1 MTTGYTSFNSSPPS
15 KTIRKRSHAKAGGLS
30 AMFGCTYEGLALFRI
45 LLGTLLTA
53 ELILRFRFLHV
64 FYTDEGTKPLRLLL
78 PNIDGLYRLVC
89 YHCHFG
95 TLLQQ
100 QILLIIQVLVAICLA
115 IGYQTKIAAILSFY
129 MYTSLIL
136 RNTWLYFILDRYF
149 YYLLFYSMF
158 LPLDERWSLA
168 AFTKSQQVGANTTE
182 STSRKSIFVN
192 PATVALKMLVFWI
205 YLDAGWGK
213 YMDPK
218 EGWTYHADPLP
229 ALDTYARHTVPAQH
243 LYGMVGPEGL
253 RLMTPLVV
261 WVEILCVPVALAGSY
276 LGSVNIVRFAI
287 VVICM
292 MHIGISLCIRNSNL
306 LGYVACCAWLV
317 FLPLGWNNSE
327 RNDDNHNDRKN
338 NSNSDTT
345 AMSTASQSFR
355 NRLASLVTLVMVS
368 AMVGGN
374 IWFETIAT
382 GCSTESLR
390 LIWSTLLQNRWNVFI
405 GAEEYVTWEIAPGRL
420 QDGSVV
426 DVWGRTDMVNW
437 NMPGSGAP
445 CTSTSRPGRWR
456 SFPYLADLEGED
468 AEALWGYLCQEW
480 DSMNGV
486 SENNNQG
493 RKLLRFNFFML
504 QADVLPN
511 MAFSSTRKRLVHSH
525 ECATAAK
532 NDLDGPH
539 NETYHGEETSHAG
552 QEL

>member
-1 MTTGYTSFNSSPPS
+1 MATG
-15 KTIRKRSHAKAGGLS
+15 IRKESSRSKAGGWS
-30 AMFGCTYEGLALFRI
+30 AVFGCTYEGLALFRI

-78 PNIDGLYRLVC
+78 PKIDDLYRLVC

-95 TLLQQ
+95 TLFQQ
-100 QILLIIQVLVAICLA
+100 QILLSIQVLVAICLA
-115 IGYQTKIAAILSFY
+115 IGYHTKIAAILSFY

-168 AFTKSQQVGANTTE
+168 AATKSQHVGATATK
-182 STSRKSIFVN
+182 STRKNVYVN

-205 YLDAGWGK
+205 YIDAGWGK

-218 EGWTYHADPLP
+218 HGWTYYADPLP

-253 RLMTPLVV
+253 RLMTPVVV
-261 WVEILCVPVALAGSY
+261 WVEILCVPVALVGSY
-276 LGSVNIVRFAI
+276 LGSANIVRFAI
-287 VVICM
+287 VLICQ
-292 MHIGISLCIRNSNL
+292 MHIGISLFIRNSNL
-306 LGYVACCAWLV
+306 LSYMACCAWLV
-317 FLPLGWNNSE
+317 FLPLGWNN
-327 RNDDNHNDRKN
+327 NDDNDPRNKT
-338 NSNSDTT
+338 NSDTT
-345 AMSTASQSFR
+345 TMSKTSQSFR
-355 NRLASLVTLVMVS
+355 SRLGSLVTLVMVS

-382 GCSTESLR
+382 GCTTESLR

-426 DVWGRTDMVNW
+426 DVWGRTDIVNW

-468 AEALWGYLCQEW
+468 AEALWGYLCKEW
-480 DSMNGV
+480 DQMNGV
-486 SENNNQG
+486 SEDNNQG
-493 RKLLRFNFFML
+493 RKLLRYNFFML

-511 MAFSSTRKRLVHSH
+511 MGFSSTRKRLVHSH
-525 ECATAAK
+525 ECAAATK
-532 NDLDGPH
+532 NDQDGSQ
-539 NETYHGEETSHAG
+539 NERNNGEETSHGG